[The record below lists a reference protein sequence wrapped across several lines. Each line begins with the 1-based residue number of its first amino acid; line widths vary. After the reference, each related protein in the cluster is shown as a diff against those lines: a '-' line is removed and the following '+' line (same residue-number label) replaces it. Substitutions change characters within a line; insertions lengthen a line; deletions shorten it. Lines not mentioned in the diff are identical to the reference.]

1 MKVVV
6 TGAAGFIGSTL
17 SRRLLADGH
26 AVVGVDSI
34 TDYYPSELKR
44 ANLASLDSAG
54 FEFLEADL
62 NELDLVELLSDVE
75 LVFHQAGQPGVRKS
89 WGENFGVYTRQN
101 IGATQRLLE
110 AARTAPALRRVVY
123 ASSSSVYGNA
133 ERYPTH
139 ESDLPQPVSPY
150 GVSKLAGEH
159 LMKLY
164 AHNFGVP
171 TVSLRYFTVYGP
183 GQRPDMAF
191 TRFVNAA
198 IRGDEINIFGD
209 GSQVRD
215 FTFVDDIVDAN
226 VRAALS
232 DAPAGAVYNVAG
244 GSNVSVN
251 NVLALVEKI
260 HGAPLR
266 VNYRDAV
273 AGDVV
278 RTGADTSAMFEAT
291 GWRPTVA
298 LEDGLRRQYAWAGAL
313 LVGQPSPA
321 SS

>member
-1 MKVVV
+1 MKAVV
-6 TGAAGFIGSTL
+6 TGAAGFIGHTL
-17 SRRLLADGH
+17 ARRLLADGH
-26 AVVGVDSI
+26 TVVGVDSI
-34 TDYYPSELKR
+34 TDYYPGELKR
-44 ANLASLDSAG
+44 ANLASLDSDS
-54 FEFLEADL
+54 FTFLEADL
-62 NELDLVELLSDVE
+62 NELDLAALLSDAE

-101 IGATQRLLE
+101 IAATQRLLE
-110 AARTAPALRRVVY
+110 AARTAPLLRRVVY
-123 ASSSSVYGNA
+123 ASSSSIYGNA

-139 ESDLPQPVSPY
+139 ETDLPQPVSPY

-159 LMKLY
+159 LMNLY

-171 TVSLRYFTVYGP
+171 TISLRYFTVYGP

-198 IRGDEINIFGD
+198 IRDDEITIFGD

-232 DAPAGAVYNVAG
+232 DAPIGAVYNVAG

-251 NVLALVEKI
+251 DVLRLVENI

-266 VNYRDAV
+266 IRYIDAV

-278 RTGADTSAMFEAT
+278 RTGADTSAMLAAT
-291 GWRPTVA
+291 GWEPKTT
-298 LEDGLRRQYAWAGAL
+298 LEAGLRRQYEWAASL
-313 LVGQPSPA
+313 LAQSR
-321 SS
+321 